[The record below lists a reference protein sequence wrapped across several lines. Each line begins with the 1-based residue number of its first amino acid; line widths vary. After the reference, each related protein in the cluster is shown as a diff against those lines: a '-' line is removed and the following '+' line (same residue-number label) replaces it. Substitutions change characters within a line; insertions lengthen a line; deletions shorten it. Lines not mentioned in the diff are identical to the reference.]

1 MTSKLEPNRAQRP
14 TLVGYLLYK
23 SFPQFPQEK
32 KKIKDSMSRNTR
44 RDVSSK
50 ALEKVSKKSSS
61 FRPVTEN
68 CSRVTI

>member
-32 KKIKDSMSRNTR
+32 KNKGQH
-44 RDVSSK
+44 V
-50 ALEKVSKKSSS
+50 KKYKKG
-61 FRPVTEN
+61 
-68 CSRVTI
+68 C